1 MKLIVVF
8 IVGWG
13 LTAPIFAQDSLVCVK
28 PSTARFFLESHDKAL
43 ILQQKDSINTE
54 LIENLDTQ
62 LSLKDSVISSY
73 QQDSVLY
80 REEKQLS
87 EDLLRIKNKEIR
99 AQKKVTRLTRIGAL
113 VLLGLILI
121 IK

>member
-13 LTAPIFAQDSLVCVK
+13 LTAPIFAQDTLVCVK
-28 PSTARFFLESHDKAL
+28 PSTARFFLEFHDKAL
-43 ILQQKDSINTE
+43 ILQQKDSVNTK

-73 QQDSVLY
+73 QQDSLLY
-80 REEKQLS
+80 REERQLS
-87 EDLLRIKNKEIR
+87 DDLLRIHKKEEKR
-99 AQKKVTRLTRIGAL
+99 LKRTLGLTRIGAL